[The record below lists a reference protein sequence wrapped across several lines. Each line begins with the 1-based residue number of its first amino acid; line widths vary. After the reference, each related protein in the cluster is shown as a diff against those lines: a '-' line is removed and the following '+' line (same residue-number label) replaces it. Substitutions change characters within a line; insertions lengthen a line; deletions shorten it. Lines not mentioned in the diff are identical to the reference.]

1 MCVQD
6 WSKQLYWR
14 LNISMYVVHVPI
26 YTHRTWLA
34 REVAAEQRSSL
45 TMTQMAMGVSKRRR
59 MKVTSRV
66 SMCIHEITVG
76 DSTRRWVRHCMN
88 CLQFCTHMS
97 CTQLYIVIIVPGT
110 GSISRWAHELP
121 TVLYSATNK
130 HSADVLHHCEYRPSD
145 HYMLLKQSLV
155 QAKAHCQKNSLD
167 GSRSQ
172 TQPMHSRPTHQ
183 CIYSQSVC
191 DVIETASWLDN
202 TQESR
207 GYRTS

>member
-66 SMCIHEITVG
+66 SMCIHKVTVE

-110 GSISRWAHELP
+110 GSISRWHMNCLQFCTQPQISIVQMCSIIMSIDQVTTICCSSRAW
-121 TVLYSATNK
+121 Y
-130 HSADVLHHCEYRPSD
+130 
-145 HYMLLKQSLV
+145 KQRHIV
-155 QAKAHCQKNSLD
+155 RRTHWTA
-167 GSRSQ
+167 SRSQ

-183 CIYSQSVC
+183 CIYSQS
-191 DVIETASWLDN
+191 E
-202 TQESR
+202 
-207 GYRTS
+207 

>member
-1 MCVQD
+1 MCAGLERATLLATEH
-6 WSKQLYWR
+6 K
-14 LNISMYVVHVPI
+14 YVVHVPI

-59 MKVTSRV
+59 IKVTSRL

-110 GSISRWAHELP
+110 GSTSRWHMNCLQFCTQP
-121 TVLYSATNK
+121 QISI
-130 HSADVLHHCEYRPSD
+130 VLHHREYRPSD

-167 GSRSQ
+167 SFKVTNSAYAFQAHTVYIHR
-172 TQPMHSRPTHQ
+172 
-183 CIYSQSVC
+183 VC
-191 DVIETASWLDN
+191 VT
-202 TQESR
+202 
-207 GYRTS
+207 